1 MASFSEI
8 LIYLAWGRKGM
19 TEDEMAGWHHWL
31 DAHEFGGTP
40 GVGDGQ
46 GGLAGCESWGPKE
59 LDTIEQLNWTEA
71 HVSIYT
77 SILFAAVAKNQDV
90 GTIEPSGGKHAEA
103 GGPAVRAP
111 LSALTCAVM
120 QSSPFLG
127 LFLTI
132 KTEIISSPSILPTS
146 DICRHKENRNIWASG
161 KKSKRWI

>member
-1 MASFSEI
+1 
-8 LIYLAWGRKGM
+8 M
-19 TEDEMAGWHHWL
+19 TEDKMAGWHHRL
-31 DAHEFGGTP
+31 DAHEFGWTP

-46 GGLAGCESWGPKE
+46 GGLAGCKSWGPKE
-59 LDTIEQLNWTEA
+59 SDTTWVTELNWTEA

-77 SILFAAVAKNQDV
+77 SILLAAVAKNQGL
-90 GTIEPSGGKHAEA
+90 GTTEPSGGKQAEA
-103 GGPAVRAP
+103 GGPEARAL
-111 LSALTCAVM
+111 LSALTCTVM

-132 KTEIISSPSILPTS
+132 KTEIISSPSILPTL